1 MALFGK
7 KKEENKKPVATKTA
21 DVKVEPKKVEIK
33 KDKVNGEA
41 REGGLGQETKK
52 PAIKKEVK
60 KTEVK
65 KTSHDNAAY
74 KILLRPVI
82 SEKATI
88 GVSQGKYV
96 FEVGSKA
103 NKVSVKKAVQ
113 EVYGVEPIKVNMI
126 NQIGKFVRRGKQ
138 TGRTKNTRKAII
150 TLKKGESIKL
160 YEGI

>member
-7 KKEENKKPVATKTA
+7 KKEDKKEETKKPAATKTA
-21 DVKVEPKKVEIK
+21 DVKVEPKKVETK
-33 KDKVNGEA
+33 KE
-41 REGGLGQETKK
+41 ETKK
-52 PAIKKEVK
+52 PVVKKETK
-60 KTEVK
+60 KAAPS
-65 KTSHDNAAY
+65 KTSHDSAAY
-74 KILLRPVI
+74 KVLLRPVI
-82 SEKATI
+82 SEKATV
-88 GVSQGKYV
+88 GASQGKYV
-96 FEVGSKA
+96 FEVSSKA

-113 EVYGVEPIKVNMI
+113 EIYNVEPIKANMI

>member
-7 KKEENKKPVATKTA
+7 KKEEDKKTAAVKTA
-21 DVKVEPKKVEIK
+21 DVKVEPKKVEVK
-33 KDKVNGEA
+33 KAKGLERSRREDKKSV
-41 REGGLGQETKK
+41 
-52 PAIKKEVK
+52 I

-65 KTSHDNAAY
+65 KISHDSAAY
-74 KILLRPVI
+74 KVLLRPVI
-82 SEKATI
+82 SEKATV
-88 GVSQGKYV
+88 GASQGKYV
-96 FEVGSKA
+96 FEVNSKA

-113 EVYGVEPIKVNMI
+113 EIYGVEPIKVNMI